1 VSVQIKG
8 VEQTLK
14 NLEKYSSDTQD
25 KIAKAIAGSAIRIRT
40 DAMRSI
46 KGSPASGATYTRG
59 NITHTASSPGNPP
72 RIDTGRLYNSI
83 RWVLSPVEAVIGV
96 FGSMNLKGRLIDQ
109 SEGNSDS
116 ERADYA
122 LYLEMGTQHIKPRK
136 FLTPAFERERNIFK
150 NRLAQALRT
159 GK

>member
-1 VSVQIKG
+1 MSFQIKG

-46 KGSPASGATYTRG
+46 KGSPATGATYTRG
-59 NITHTASSPGNPP
+59 NKTHTASSPGNPP

-96 FGSMNLKGRLIDQ
+96 FGSMNLKGQLIDQ

-122 LYLEMGTQHIKPRK
+122 AFLEFGTTKMEPRP
-136 FLTPAFERERNIFK
+136 FLFPAFERERNIFK
-150 NRLAQALRT
+150 NKLAQALRT